1 MIHNNFRKLVNRS
14 CGATRTLCN
23 QFIDIDGNEMQEG
36 DTLTNDSYIKCYSA
50 TNYQYTNTTYTAIK
64 AYTSSAYNKSVPY
77 CFIGNSTQNEPSYT
91 LGSIIDN
98 DTVKITTNNVAGA
111 TISFVTTL
119 TNTGSTAVS
128 FDEVG
133 LFLHLFGG
141 VWQGV
146 SNAKAEF
153 LLIKEQLSSS
163 ITLEAGDSISLNFSI
178 FGDVTIS

>member
-14 CGATRTLCN
+14 CGASRTLCN

-36 DTLTNDSYIKCYSA
+36 DTLTNDSYIKCYTSTSYQF
-50 TNYQYTNTTYTAIK
+50 TNKSYAAIKTNTD
-64 AYTSSAYNKSVPY
+64 SNYNKSVPY
-77 CFIGNSTQNEPSYT
+77 SFIGNSTQNEPSYT

-98 DTVKITTNNVAGA
+98 NNIKITTNNIGGA

-119 TNTGSTAVS
+119 TNTGATSVS

-141 VWQGV
+141 TWQGV
-146 SNAKAEF
+146 SSAKAEF

-163 ITLEAGDSISLNFSI
+163 ITLESGDSISLNFSV